1 MDQSFKARGCIELG
15 IRIVNLLRDGIG
27 NKEGCIYAFIE
38 SADMLIMLGVFKI
51 LCMQNH
57 F

>member
-1 MDQSFKARGCIELG
+1 MDQSLKARGCIELG

-27 NKEGCIYAFIE
+27 NEEGCIYAFIE

-51 LCMQNH
+51 LRMRNH